1 MPCDSDEKY
10 FKSHHYRI
18 AISTI
23 VHWVAFVCSGGYL
36 VSMNQ
41 SHIGISFLNGQH
53 ARGCV
58 VVKDNHGVVLQVLRY
73 EEGKVKS
80 ATFTLD
86 LKQQIA
92 LRNYLSESIL
102 MQATETNENE

>member
-1 MPCDSDEKY
+1 M
-10 FKSHHYRI
+10 
-18 AISTI
+18 
-23 VHWVAFVCSGGYL
+23 HWVAFVCSGGYL